1 MYQNRPEEETDEP
14 DLADLSTYTVPS
26 TGAIL
31 THHAAIPLL
40 SEFCSLLPSDGYTA
54 VKKPLYLIT
63 GVGAFFMAKVTLPMI
78 ACLPGRREFHGSAL
92 STKKAAKQ
100 SAAYGVCIELHKNG
114 AINDYLLP
122 VRETRGRGKFDA
134 DGNVLDPTPSAKSV
148 LIEAQNYYGN
158 FRKQESNVYLH
169 ILKVQDGTNTF
180 TIGLVVGS
188 SLNDF
193 EVGEYFDS
201 DSERSVSVKLMKI
214 VDLVWYNL
222 EERLIQLAKL
232 EAFNRTLVQV
242 TLNRRIE
249 NQPFYA
255 LWTPLLDNDD
265 IDWKL
270 VASAF
275 SPFSTLKV
283 TPGDT
288 IVVPF
293 RRGNHHL
300 FKYIETRQDVDS
312 LSSTKDIEG
321 EVPNANRIKIIDRYS
336 EYYIYVKVAFDY
348 MDLNDKVAE
357 PILTLAPITIDCR
370 NNINPVTSRIVEEF
384 SHKYYPASMC
394 RLTSLPDYFFNFYSK
409 TPSILRI
416 IHDTV
421 STKHALRAFD
431 FPAIDLKQLIVAL
444 TPPSVNIGYSYQ
456 TLETLGDSALKLAT
470 TIHICKA
477 SFFFF
482 QEVVANTLCD

>member
-31 THHAAIPLL
+31 THHASIPLL
-40 SEFCSLLPSDGYTA
+40 SEFCSLQPSDGYTA
-54 VKKPLYLIT
+54 VRKPLYLIT
-63 GVGAFFMAKVTLPMI
+63 KVGTSFMAKVTLPMI

-92 STKKAAKQ
+92 LTKKAAKQ
-100 SAAYGVCIELHKNG
+100 SAAYGICIELHKNG
-114 AINDYLLP
+114 AINYYLLP
-122 VRETRGRGKFDA
+122 VRETRGRGKVDA
-134 DGNVLDPTPSAKSV
+134 DGNILDPTPSAKSV
-148 LIEAQNYYGN
+148 LIEAPNYYGN
-158 FRKQESNVYLH
+158 FRNERSKVYLH
-169 ILKVQDGTNTF
+169 VLEVQDSNGPF
-180 TIGLVVGS
+180 TIGLVTGGS
-188 SLNDF
+188 LDDF

-201 DSERSVSVKLMKI
+201 DPERSVVVKLLK
-214 VDLVWYNL
+214 VVQL
-222 EERLIQLAKL
+222 EWPSIELRLEQLAKL
-232 EAFNRTLVQV
+232 EQFNRTLVQV

-249 NQPFYA
+249 KQQFFA
-255 LWTPLLDNDD
+255 LWTPLNNDE
-265 IDWKL
+265 IDWTL
-270 VASAF
+270 VNSAF
-275 SPFSTLKV
+275 LPFSTLKV

-288 IVVPF
+288 VVVPF

-312 LSSTKDIEG
+312 LSSTRDVEG
-321 EVPNANRIKIIDRYS
+321 EVPNPHRAKIIDRYP

-348 MDLNDKVAE
+348 MDLSDKIAE
-357 PILTLAPITIDCR
+357 PILTLAPMTIDCR

-384 SHKYYPASMC
+384 SNKYYPASMC
-394 RLTSLPDYFFNFYSK
+394 RITSLPDSFFSFYSK

-470 TIHICKA
+470 TIHICMSV
-477 SFFFF
+477 SFHSGS
-482 QEVVANTLCD
+482 L